1 MLDEIGK
8 AVPAYAGIR
17 WETLGEGGLQWTP
30 AHWRSRPRRVEPV
43 EIAAIAAP
51 AAGSY
56 LLVSSPVLWD
66 GGTVDGAR
74 RRAGAQAHGGAV
86 HRVESR
92 RPGRGRPDRRP
103 ES

>member
-8 AVPAYAGIR
+8 AVPTYAGIR
-17 WETLGEGGLQWTP
+17 WETLGEGGLQWNASALARP
-30 AHWRSRPRRVEPV
+30 ARRVEPV
-43 EIAAIAAP
+43 ELAPIAAP

-74 RRAGAQAHGGAV
+74 RRTGAQTHG
-86 HRVESR
+86 RRRSSR
-92 RPGRGRPDRRP
+92 
-103 ES
+103 